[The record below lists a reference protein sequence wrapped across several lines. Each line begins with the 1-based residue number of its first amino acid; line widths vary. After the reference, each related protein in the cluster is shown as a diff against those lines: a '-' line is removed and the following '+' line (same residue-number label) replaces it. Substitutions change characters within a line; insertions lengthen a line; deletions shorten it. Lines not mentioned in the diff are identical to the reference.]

1 MMVSPSHRMLLIE
14 PHDLLHF
21 DTTEVLVATKYLAGR
36 PVTYIHLLFDAH
48 EIINADGVW
57 TESFQPADRTLRHMD
72 QTQRAEIEALFPEL
86 DAVAG
91 FAAARLTLKAHEAQV
106 LFAA

>member
-1 MMVSPSHRMLLIE
+1 MPQ
-14 PHDLLHF
+14 
-21 DTTEVLVATKYLAGR
+21 G
-36 PVTYIHLLFDAH
+36 VTYIHLLFDAH

-72 QTQRAEIEALFPEL
+72 QKQRAEIETLFPEL

-91 FAAARLTLKAHEAQV
+91 FPAARLTLKAHEAQV
-106 LFAA
+106 LLAA